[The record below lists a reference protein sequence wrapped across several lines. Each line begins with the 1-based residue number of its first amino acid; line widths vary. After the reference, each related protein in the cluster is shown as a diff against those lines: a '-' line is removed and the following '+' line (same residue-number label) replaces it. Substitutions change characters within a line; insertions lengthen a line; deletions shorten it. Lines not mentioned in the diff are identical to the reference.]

1 MTNIKN
7 TIALCA
13 LLFISSVNA
22 ENSSQ
27 GNLHNSFDNK
37 FISIVDGQNKY
48 CFKGS
53 GNKLKSINN
62 IGKCKSLDSIYLTNK
77 GSICIE
83 TDNIS
88 CKSVQISLDGKYYW
102 GKDKKSSINIFDS
115 LDRMVNGSGSV
126 LNRKELLE
134 QYSGKYIA
142 IEKDGA
148 TLCFKKKNDK
158 FKVINNIGSCKPIK
172 RVYLSDKS
180 DKLCIDGVSTE
191 CRNIYTTASGH
202 KWGGYGDVVRL
213 YNELSH
219 LDKVSKIKK
228 PSKAKSIVKNRH
240 IAQDGDSDS
249 KSDGSYWGKKY
260 YDKAYKYYKKKD
272 YNNAYKW
279 AKKSA
284 DKGYDKGYFGLGLAF
299 EKGYGVESKDKKE
312 ALKWYLKAA
321 ELGHTQA
328 QANAGRLL
336 MFDNGSESEK
346 WYTKAA
352 EKGHLQSQN
361 NLGYMYERGMGSS
374 MWGDK
379 KKAYKYYLMAAKQGS
394 GVAQRNVC
402 LYHWKGDGGAKK
414 SSTIA
419 KEWCQKAVDGGY
431 SKAHALLER
440 VSQD

>member
-1 MTNIKN
+1 MRHTILIFIVAILSVHTNAK
-7 TIALCA
+7 TL
-13 LLFISSVNA
+13 
-22 ENSSQ
+22 
-27 GNLHNSFDNK
+27 NK
-37 FISIVDGQNKY
+37 V
-48 CFKGS
+48 
-53 GNKLKSINN
+53 
-62 IGKCKSLDSIYLTNK
+62 
-77 GSICIE
+77 
-83 TDNIS
+83 
-88 CKSVQISLDGKYYW
+88 
-102 GKDKKSSINIFDS
+102 
-115 LDRMVNGSGSV
+115 
-126 LNRKELLE
+126 ELLE
-134 QYSGKYIA
+134 DFS
-142 IEKDGA
+142 
-148 TLCFKKKNDK
+148 FKHISIKFNDK
-158 FKVINNIGSCKPIK
+158 TYCIEATETEFIPVNDVQGCQKITDISIMNKGTVCIEDEDVVCKKIK
-172 RVYLSDKS
+172 RKS
-180 DKLCIDGVSTE
+180 SGVF
-191 CRNIYTTASGH
+191 
-202 KWGGYGDVVRL
+202 WGS
-213 YNELSH
+213 NN
-219 LDKVSKIKK
+219 KIKFSQSLSELK
-228 PSKAKSIVKNRH
+228 SKFIKKD
-240 IAQDGDSDS
+240 DG
-249 KSDGSYWGKKY
+249 GNAGKKY
-260 YDKAYKYYKKKD
+260 YKKAKKYYKKKD

-284 DKGYDKGYFGLGLAF
+284 DSGYKGGYFGVGLAY
-299 EKGYGVESKDKKE
+299 ELGKGVEVKNKKK
-312 ALKWYLKAA
+312 ALEWYLKAA

>member
-1 MTNIKN
+1 M
-7 TIALCA
+7 
-13 LLFISSVNA
+13 
-22 ENSSQ
+22 
-27 GNLHNSFDNK
+27 
-37 FISIVDGQNKY
+37 
-48 CFKGS
+48 
-53 GNKLKSINN
+53 NKLIAVFLGILIFVNINA
-62 IGKCKSLDSIYLTNK
+62 KVLDK
-77 GSICIE
+77 GDLLSDFNDQYITINLDGNVYCIKVLETEFIPVNDVQGCQKATDVTIMSKGAVCIE
-83 TDNIS
+83 DGEIV
-88 CKSVQISLDGKYYW
+88 CK
-102 GKDKKSSINIFDS
+102 
-115 LDRMVNGSGSV
+115 
-126 LNRKELLE
+126 
-134 QYSGKYIA
+134 
-142 IEKDGA
+142 
-148 TLCFKKKNDK
+148 
-158 FKVINNIGSCKPIK
+158 
-172 RVYLSDKS
+172 
-180 DKLCIDGVSTE
+180 
-191 CRNIYTTASGH
+191 
-202 KWGGYGDVVRL
+202 
-213 YNELSH
+213 
-219 LDKVSKIKK
+219 KIKK
-228 PSKAKSIVKNRH
+228 TSSGIFWGSKNKINFSQSREELEQTFINSEDDSKDKGEEYYKKAK
-240 IAQDGDSDS
+240 
-249 KSDGSYWGKKY
+249 
-260 YDKAYKYYKKKD
+260 KYYKKKD

-284 DKGYDKGYFGLGLAF
+284 DSGYKGGYFGVGLAY
-299 EKGYGVESKDKKE
+299 EIGKGVEVKNKKK
-312 ALKWYLKAA
+312 ALEWYLKAA

-440 VSQD
+440 VSSD

>member
-1 MTNIKN
+1 MENEHRTLSNKEMLIELKGWYSSKELSKFLNITEA
-7 TIALCA
+7 TISNCL
-13 LLFISSVNA
+13 N
-22 ENSSQ
+22 
-27 GNLHNSFDNK
+27 NK
-37 FISIVDGQNKY
+37 STFA
-48 CFKGS
+48 
-53 GNKLKSINN
+53 
-62 IGKCKSLDSIYLTNK
+62 LTN
-77 GSICIE
+77 
-83 TDNIS
+83 
-88 CKSVQISLDGKYYW
+88 
-102 GKDKKSSINIFDS
+102 
-115 LDRMVNGSGSV
+115 
-126 LNRKELLE
+126 
-134 QYSGKYIA
+134 
-142 IEKDGA
+142 
-148 TLCFKKKNDK
+148 
-158 FKVINNIGSCKPIK
+158 
-172 RVYLSDKS
+172 S
-180 DKLCIDGVSTE
+180 DKLKKFFNKHVHENSQFEKIEDVYNDWYLGKSNYLVDTPDGFQ
-191 CRNIYTTASGH
+191 YAS
-202 KWGGYGDVVRL
+202 KF
-213 YNELSH
+213 
-219 LDKVSKIKK
+219 IKK
-228 PSKAKSIVKNRH
+228 
-240 IAQDGDSDS
+240 D
-249 KSDGSYWGKKY
+249 DGSNAGKKY
-260 YDKAYKYYKKKD
+260 YKKAKKYYKKKD

-284 DKGYDKGYFGLGLAF
+284 ALGYKGGYFGVGLAY
-299 EKGYGVESKDKKE
+299 EIGKGVEVKNKKK
-312 ALKWYLKAA
+312 ALEWYLKAA

-440 VSQD
+440 VSSD